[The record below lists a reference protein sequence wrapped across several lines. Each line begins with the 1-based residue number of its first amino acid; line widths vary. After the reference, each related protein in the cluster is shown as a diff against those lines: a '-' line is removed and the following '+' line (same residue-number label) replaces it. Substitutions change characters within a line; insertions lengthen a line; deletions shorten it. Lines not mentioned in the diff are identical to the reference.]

1 MTEKKPRSTVQQE
14 QTQGFNSPAEDE
26 IDLIDFLKFLA
37 RKKVLIL
44 AVTSVCT
51 LFAIFYAQSIT
62 PNYRAT
68 VELIANNGARSSFSF
83 FRQLDP
89 TLANKISKAITKP
102 YSIFERFLLKIKSY
116 EFKQEVFV
124 NGGFQKKFSSETGI
138 GTDQSVS
145 KIFNSIEI
153 VKRDG
158 VTNLELDGS
167 KPKVM
172 LEFLTALVESAKEDV
187 NTETNV
193 IKSSIVKTRIDNLS
207 KQKQAAQLE
216 RQIEE
221 KEREMEIEGLLQAIT
236 LQKQIEKKERE
247 MEIKGLLQA
256 ITLQKKIEKKER
268 EREIDRLSRALV
280 IAKRMGIKNHNF
292 TKSGSHTFPLW
303 FLYGELGLQQ
313 EIMGLTNTETI
324 PAPRLEE
331 LEAELK
337 LKRFQ
342 QEKKQQIRRSG
353 EKNPNTKTIPMIRL
367 QSELKLKRFQQE
379 KKQQIS
385 RLRIKKEEISKPD
398 NLIIKKIDADLPL
411 LKFKVATISK
421 KSYSLVKPYQTL
433 VIVGFGVAFGLFI
446 SIVMAFLIDPKQL
459 GAKETQSASA

>member
-1 MTEKKPRSTVQQE
+1 
-14 QTQGFNSPAEDE
+14 
-26 IDLIDFLKFLA
+26 
-37 RKKVLIL
+37 
-44 AVTSVCT
+44 
-51 LFAIFYAQSIT
+51 
-62 PNYRAT
+62 
-68 VELIANNGARSSFSF
+68 
-83 FRQLDP
+83 
-89 TLANKISKAITKP
+89 
-102 YSIFERFLLKIKSY
+102 KSY

-207 KQKQAAQLE
+207 KQKQAAQIE

-236 LQKQIEKKERE
+236 LQKQ
-247 MEIKGLLQA
+247 
-256 ITLQKKIEKKER
+256 IEKKER

-324 PAPRLEE
+324 PAPRLER

-379 KKQQIS
+379 KKQQIRRS
-385 RLRIKKEEISKPD
+385 
-398 NLIIKKIDADLPL
+398 
-411 LKFKVATISK
+411 
-421 KSYSLVKPYQTL
+421 
-433 VIVGFGVAFGLFI
+433 G
-446 SIVMAFLIDPKQL
+446 
-459 GAKETQSASA
+459 

>member
-247 MEIKGLLQA
+247 
-256 ITLQKKIEKKER
+256 
-268 EREIDRLSRALV
+268 REIDRLSRALV

-324 PAPRLEE
+324 PAPRLEG